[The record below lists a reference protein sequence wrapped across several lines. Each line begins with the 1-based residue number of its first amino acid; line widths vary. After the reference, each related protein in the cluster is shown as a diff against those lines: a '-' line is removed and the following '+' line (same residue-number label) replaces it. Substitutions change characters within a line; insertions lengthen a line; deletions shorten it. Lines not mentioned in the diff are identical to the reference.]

1 MSAFTPRTQALG
13 LAGWLLLTFTAAGI
27 GAVASAS
34 AATFYAGLQRPDWA
48 PPGWLF
54 APMWTTLYLLMGIA
68 AWRVW
73 RVNGWAAARGA
84 LTLFIAQLA
93 ANAVWTWLY
102 FVWRLGAVSL
112 AEVVLLWLMIAAT
125 MLAFRRHDR
134 LAVWLLLPYLAWVGL
149 ACALT
154 YATWQLNPSQLV

>member
-84 LTLFIAQLA
+84 LTLFVAQLA

-134 LAVWLLLPYLAWVGL
+134 LAVWLLLPYLAWVSF
-149 ACALT
+149 ATALN
-154 YATWQLNPSQLV
+154 AALWRLNG